1 MMNKWMKKIKSIR
14 GNSLAE
20 FAVTTALM
28 GTMATTA
35 APKLSGVGTGAQKA
49 KSVANIDKIISAAST
64 WFNDH
69 NGIFPGQ
76 ALYSEQLGSVAL
88 AGSWSGGAVESGVFT
103 ATEETPDAVDAYV
116 KGDLAATTGSK
127 NANIADWVY
136 CFDKTAPVS
145 DASNLAYTQYATDGG
160 EGGQAAGTDAQTV
173 DDFLEAFGEVGIKSP
188 FIKGGY
194 VYICISG
201 SGEGSTQLAP
211 AIIVADVANPADMH
225 KVFAP

>member
-1 MMNKWMKKIKSIR
+1 MNKWLKKIKSIR

-49 KSVANIDKIISAAST
+49 KSMANIDKIVSAAST

-76 ALYSEQLGSVAL
+76 SLYSDKVGLISLLGSTQEDGTFL
-88 AGSWSGGAVESGVFT
+88 AT
-103 ATEETPDAVDAYV
+103 QKTPDAVKAYV
-116 KGDLAATTGSK
+116 DNFVKITTKST
-127 NANIADWVY
+127 NTNIASWAY
-136 CFDKTAPVS
+136 CFDASAPAAATS
-145 DASNLAYTQYATDGG
+145 SGALPDGQYSTNGG
-160 EGGQAAGTDAQTV
+160 AGGQAAGISADGV
-173 DDFLEAFGEVGIKSP
+173 SDFLEAFGQVGISSP

-194 VYICISG
+194 VYIVIGG

-211 AIIVADVANPADMH
+211 ALIVADIANVSDMH